1 MSKEPA
7 AQNASGDDFTK
18 KAHRKGKNEKAQHWQ
33 SSKANGSGNDHG
45 NGAFS
50 KSNGNGSSAQRSGD
64 GASAY
69 ARVESMLPIGS
80 WQRVA
85 AGVAAAA
92 GGGLLAVATLG
103 IGPAALAGTAGY
115 LAYRG
120 MTERDPKKDPM
131 VRNRHED

>member
-7 AQNASGDDFTK
+7 AQNASGDDYTK
-18 KAHRKGKNEKAQHWQ
+18 KAHKKGKNEKVDHWQ
-33 SSKANGSGNDHG
+33 PSKANGSDHG
-45 NGAFS
+45 NGASS
-50 KSNGNGSSAQRSGD
+50 KSNGNGSLAQRSGD

-69 ARVESMLPIGS
+69 ARVDSMLPIGS

-103 IGPAALAGTAGY
+103 IGPAALAGAAGY

-120 MTERDPKKDPM
+120 MTDRDPKKEAM